1 MMPSGEQAWQH
12 LPQCRGRHP
21 HLHRFDEVCQEP
33 PRALLLGASNSWF
46 SVYRSALTIPTD
58 ARDDNEVHRKVEER
72 WDDLLDIED
81 RVILDYVINR
91 LRRGQGEQQRRWLL
105 DYDPDEIW
113 VTIVRRRREV
123 PSDAEDD
130 EEDTDLRGP
139 EWRAF
144 SSSEALNLE
153 EFKIRRLPIPAGF
166 EDELDNPVA
175 ADRLARGDRS
185 VRVHP
190 HRRP

>member
-1 MMPSGEQAWQH
+1 MICKTCNAQRMAHDAFGEQAWRH

-21 HLHRFDEVCQEP
+21 HLHRFDEGCLEP

-58 ARDDNEVHRKVEER
+58 AHGTDEVHRKVDER

-105 DYDPDEIW
+105 DYNPDEYGQPSSDAAKKRPQ
-113 VTIVRRRREV
+113 RRRTRKRTPICEGRSGRHS
-123 PSDAEDD
+123 P
-130 EEDTDLRGP
+130 P
-139 EWRAF
+139 Q
-144 SSSEALNLE
+144 
-153 EFKIRRLPIPAGF
+153 RR
-166 EDELDNPVA
+166 
-175 ADRLARGDRS
+175 
-185 VRVHP
+185 
-190 HRRP
+190 